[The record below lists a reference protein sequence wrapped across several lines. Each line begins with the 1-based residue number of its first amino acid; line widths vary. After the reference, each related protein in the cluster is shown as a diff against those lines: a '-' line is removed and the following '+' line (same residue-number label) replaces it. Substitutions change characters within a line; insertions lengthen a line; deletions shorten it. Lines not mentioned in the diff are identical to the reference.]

1 MPELLR
7 LVRRIRCDS
16 ASPRRLFAHR
26 LRLGLIVAALILV
39 VSLLR

>member
-7 LVRRIRCDS
+7 LARLIRCDS
-16 ASPRRLFAHR
+16 ASPARLFAHR
-26 LRLGLIVAALILV
+26 LRIGFAVAVLILV